1 MKLSQYNRCK
11 KAIQT
16 PFGKDLLL
24 TFSVQLIIMASTF
37 LVNKILSIKLGVEG
51 YGEYSIIKKTATV
64 LALVMIGGMG
74 IALPRYLSIYRTKKD
89 EANVNRFFIAS
100 VIVTVFFSAVVFLCI
115 VLLQKPIL
123 SGMFNGDIKDYYLWP
138 LLLYSFSIC
147 ISTFVF
153 SFYRGLGNVVMFNV
167 AQIIVQTLL
176 FFGCLF
182 SFVSLTFVFYLWSV
196 SVILYSLYYLMRK
209 FIDIKKGY
217 TRVVN
222 GITGAVK
229 QLLRY
234 GASRMIGDFLLFS
247 FAAFPLI
254 MINHKVGIVAAGLF
268 SAAVTINTMI
278 TPLFSF
284 VGSVLLQYTSENLA
298 RENLK
303 PMVHII
309 NKLCLLYIAIAV
321 VAAVIITCLTS
332 AIILIFFDRTFLDAV
347 PVCLIVVWAIIPNAF
362 YLLLRNPLDA
372 LSVFPYNAL
381 NLLIS
386 FIVLAIGMYFAS
398 TIEEFGYSYL
408 LSYIIM
414 AILSM
419 ISWLHV
425 KKINLKPGKI

>member
-1 MKLSQYNRCK
+1 M
-11 KAIQT
+11 AI
-16 PFGKDLLL
+16 
-24 TFSVQLIIMASTF
+24 TF

-89 EANVNRFFIAS
+89 DAGASRFFMAAAMI
-100 VIVTVFFSAVVFLCI
+100 TVFFSAVVFLCI
-115 VLLQKPIL
+115 ALLQKPVL
-123 SGMFNGDIKDYYLWP
+123 SIMFNGDIKDYYLLP

-153 SFYRGLGNVVMFNV
+153 AFYRGQGNAVMFNV

-182 SFVSLTFVFYLWSV
+182 SFVSLAFVFYLWSI
-196 SVILYSLYYLMRK
+196 SVILYAAYCLMRK
-209 FIDIKKGY
+209 FINIKKGY
-217 TRVVN
+217 TVLVR

-254 MINHKVGIVAAGLF
+254 VINSKAGIVAAGLF
-268 SAAVTINTMI
+268 SAAVTINSMI

-284 VGSVLLQYTSENLA
+284 VGSVLLQHTSENLA

-303 PMVHII
+303 PMVRII
-309 NKLCLLYIAIAV
+309 NKLCVLYIGIAV
-321 VAAVIITCLTS
+321 VTAVTIACLTS
-332 AIILIFFDRTFLDAV
+332 TIILIFFDRTFLDAV
-347 PVCLIVVWAIIPNAF
+347 PICLIVVWSIIPNAF

-386 FIVLAIGMYFAS
+386 FVVLATGMYFAS

-414 AILSM
+414 AILSL

-425 KKINLKPGKI
+425 KKINLKPQKI